1 MFISFSIYKHFCI
14 FVSNK
19 NKNNMN
25 YYEQIDAIGES
36 PIGNETEECK
46 CCGTEDIS
54 YRGYCSKACYN
65 YDTK

>member
-1 MFISFSIYKHFCI
+1 MS
-14 FVSNK
+14 
-19 NKNNMN
+19 

-36 PIGNETEECK
+36 PIGEEECK

-54 YRGYCSKACYN
+54 YKGYCSRACYN

>member
-1 MFISFSIYKHFCI
+1 
-14 FVSNK
+14 
-19 NKNNMN
+19 MN

-36 PIGNETEECK
+36 PIGNYTEECK

-54 YRGYCSKACYN
+54 YRGYCSRACYN